1 MDGIKEMTIDQLY
14 DLKDELWCY
23 RGEYDDIFAEY
34 WYWYN
39 LIEDSFH
46 DVSYYLQILQNDLD
60 YKIETRS
67 DIKVKD
73 LSKAYRELL
82 EEYRP

>member
-1 MDGIKEMTIDQLY
+1 MDRIKEMTIEQLY
-14 DLKDELWCY
+14 DLKNELWCY
-23 RGEYDDIFAEY
+23 RGEYDEIFAEY

-39 LIEDSFH
+39 LIEDSFN
-46 DVSYYLQILQNDLD
+46 DISYYLQILQNDLD

-73 LSKAYRELL
+73 LSKVYRELL